1 VARFSI
7 SIDEGLFLEPET
19 WDSVFTP
26 AVSNSGMTL
35 PYGLGWFIYEHQ
47 GALLQWHYGYWT
59 SNSSLIVRAPGR
71 GLTFVVVANTN
82 MLSRAYGLG
91 VDANVMRSDVARL
104 FVDSYVLGDEPLPV
118 EW

>member
-1 VARFSI
+1 
-7 SIDEGLFLEPET
+7 
-19 WDSVFTP
+19 
-26 AVSNSGMTL
+26 
-35 PYGLGWFIYEHQ
+35 
-47 GALLQWHYGYWT
+47 
-59 SNSSLIVRAPGR
+59 
-71 GLTFVVVANTN
+71 